1 MADLVQYDIF
11 GNPVSVDVEKEK
23 KDKEK
28 KKRNSER
35 AKKAAE
41 TRRKK
46 REEFKALWYLMYF
59 IARECE
65 NGDLFGETHTEEER
79 KKAEVFIQMYEP
91 NGKRRKHKEK
101 KK

>member
-1 MADLVQYDIF
+1 MAEIVQYDIF
-11 GNPVSVDVEKEK
+11 GNPITVDPKNDK
-23 KDKEK
+23 KAK

-46 REEFKALWYLMYF
+46 REEFKALWWLMYF
-59 IARECE
+59 IARESKE
-65 NGDLFGETHTEEER
+65 GNLMGETHSEEER
-79 KKAEVFIQMYEP
+79 KAAEEFIQKYEP
-91 NGKRRKHKEK
+91 NGKLRKPK